1 MLRNLLVVTVL
12 VNLGLCLQ
20 IGATTY
26 YVSPDGENSYN
37 GLSPDSAWRNVYYAT
52 LQVGNNPTDHDTVL
66 VYPGLY
72 DMEAGEFF
80 PVRVRSYT
88 TLVGLDTGVVLSAA
102 DTANVEVIRIKRH
115 CVVQIE
121 NLEITAGDGG
131 INAQTCSKLIIKD
144 NYIHHNQR
152 RSLLDNPFGGGIAVL
167 GSGEV
172 TIKGNL
178 ISENE
183 ISQTKAVYGG
193 GGLGVFQSILVTID
207 SNTVSSNTVEYAGMA
222 CGGGMAL
229 AECDLVNITDNTID
243 SNLVKSITDKAE
255 SSGGG
260 LYLTGCRELL
270 IQGNS
275 IRENA
280 LYRWTPQDTCLSHGG
295 GIYIVDGSGQAT
307 LRGNLISGNY
317 SIGNCEFARG
327 DGGGVK
333 VDNVSATFIDN
344 TIVGNEAEYGIGA
357 DGWGGGVCVDS
368 QSVCSFSGNRI
379 YGNRA
384 GSGGGIG
391 VYFPDSLMVGGS
403 PGHGNDLYDNVA
415 ERGDD
420 LWRYYYAPPET
431 IIATFNYFGG
441 EPNENRVYPFEYW
454 DVGFWRDNRIDENE
468 PPHILEY
475 FPTFVETMLNIGD
488 TLLFWV
494 EVLDYDGDSTL
505 TSWLLDGEHL
515 ADGDSFLFIAD
526 SQYAGDDTL
535 RAAVTDF
542 EDTTSHYWYMQVGP
556 ISVPFGEG
564 DKNLPEQFALLENYP
579 NPFNASTVIRYQ
591 LPRSCHVRL
600 EIFDILG
607 RKVTALVDEKQKAGY
622 KVAIWNGKEA
632 ASGFY
637 FYKLTAGDFS
647 ETKKMIILR

>member
-1 MLRNLLVVTVL
+1 MSRSLLIAAVL

-26 YVSPDGENSYN
+26 YVSPEGDNGNS
-37 GLSPDSAWRNVYYAT
+37 GLSPETAWRNVSYAT
-52 LQVGNNPTDHDTVL
+52 VQVGNSPGDPDTVL

-72 DMEAGEFF
+72 NVEVGEVF

-115 CVVQIE
+115 QLVQIE

-131 INAQTCSKLIIKD
+131 INAQACSKLIIKD

-152 RSLLDNPFGGGIAVL
+152 RSLLDNPFGGGIAIL
-167 GSGEV
+167 ECGEV
-172 TIKGNL
+172 TIRGN
-178 ISENE
+178 IVSENE
-183 ISQTKAVYGG
+183 ISQTQRVYGG
-193 GGLGVFQSILVTID
+193 GGLGVIQSILVTID
-207 SNTVSSNTVEYAGMA
+207 SNNVFSNTVEYGGMA

-229 AECDLVNITDNTID
+229 AECDWVDIANNTID

-275 IRENA
+275 IRQNA
-280 LYRWTPQDTCLSHGG
+280 LYRWTPQDTCFSHGG

-333 VDNVSATFIDN
+333 VNNASAIFIDN
-344 TIVGNEAEYGIGA
+344 TIVGNEAEYGTGA

-391 VYFPDSLMVGGS
+391 VYFPDSLTVGGS

-454 DVGFWRDNRIDENE
+454 DVDFWRDNRIDENE

-475 FPTFVETMLNIGD
+475 FPTFAETTLDVGD
-488 TLLFWV
+488 SLSFSV
-494 EVLDYDGDSTL
+494 EVLDYDGDPTQ
-505 TSWLLDGEHL
+505 TSWLINGEHV
-515 ADGDSFLFIAD
+515 ADGDSFLFIAGPE
-526 SQYAGDDTL
+526 YAGYDTIEV
-535 RAAVTDF
+535 AVTDF
-542 EDTTSHYWYMQVGP
+542 IDTTSHDWYVRVEL

-564 DKNLPEQFALLENYP
+564 DKNIPEQFALLENYP

-591 LPRSCHVRL
+591 LPRPCPVRL
-600 EIFDILG
+600 EVFDISG
-607 RKVTALVDEKQKAGY
+607 RKVATLVDEKQEAGY

>member
-26 YVSPDGENSYN
+26 YVSPEGDNGNS
-37 GLSPDSAWRNVYYAT
+37 GLSPEAAWRNVSYAT
-52 LQVGNNPTDHDTVL
+52 VQVGNSPGDPDIVL

-72 DMEAGEFF
+72 DVEAGEVF

-102 DTANVEVIRIKRH
+102 DTANVEVIRIKQH
-115 CVVQIE
+115 QLVQIE
-121 NLEITAGDGG
+121 NLEITGGDGG

-144 NYIHHNQR
+144 NYIHHNHR
-152 RSLLDNPFGGGIAVL
+152 RSLLDNPFGAGIAIL
-167 GSGEV
+167 ECGEV
-172 TIKGNL
+172 AIRGN
-178 ISENE
+178 IVSENE
-183 ISQTKAVYGG
+183 ISQTQAVYGG
-193 GGLGVFQSILVTID
+193 GGLGVIQSILVTID
-207 SNTVSSNTVEYAGMA
+207 SNTVSSNTVEYDGMA

-229 AECDLVNITDNTID
+229 AECDWVDIANNTID

-275 IRENA
+275 IRQNA
-280 LYRWTPQDTCLSHGG
+280 LYRWTPQDTCFSNGG

-307 LRGNLISGNY
+307 LSGNLISGNY
-317 SIGNCEFARG
+317 SIGNCEFAQG

-333 VDNVSATFIDN
+333 VDNAAAIFIDN
-344 TIVGNEAEYGIGA
+344 TIVGNEAEYGTGA

-368 QSVCSFSGNRI
+368 QSVCSFSRNRI

-391 VYFPDSLMVGGS
+391 VYFPSSLMVGGS

-454 DVGFWRDNRIDENE
+454 DVDFWRDNRIDENE

-475 FPTFVETMLNIGD
+475 SPTFVETTLNIGD

-526 SQYAGDDTL
+526 SQYAGYDTL

-556 ISVPFGEG
+556 TSVPFGEG
-564 DKNLPEQFALLENYP
+564 DKNLPEQFALLDNYP

-591 LPRSCHVRL
+591 LPRPCPVRL
-600 EIFDILG
+600 EIFDISG
-607 RKVTALVDEKQKAGY
+607 RKVTTLVDAKQKAGY
-622 KVAIWNGKEA
+622 KIAIWNAKTA
-632 ASGFY
+632 ATGFY
-637 FYKLTAGDFS
+637 FYKLAAGDFS
-647 ETKKMIILR
+647 DTKKMVLLK